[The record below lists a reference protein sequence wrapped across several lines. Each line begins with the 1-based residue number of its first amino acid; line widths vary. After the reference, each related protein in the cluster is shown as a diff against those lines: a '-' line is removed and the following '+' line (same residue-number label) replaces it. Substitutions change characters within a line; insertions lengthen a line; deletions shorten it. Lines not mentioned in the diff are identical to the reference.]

1 MKRIAILMAIACL
14 ALPVTA
20 GAQDHGHRDGGRGE
34 SHDRG
39 GGDERRGGDRDRSDR
54 GGGDRG
60 GGYRDERGYRG
71 GPGPGYGD
79 PGPRGGNYGS
89 RGYGGGAPRSYRFVR
104 GQQLPPEY
112 RGYVVGDYER
122 YTLGGNWFFTPFAEL
137 KFDYRWN
144 LETPSLKNPGHL
156 AVAKNNDAYV
166 QPHFLF

>member
-1 MKRIAILMAIACL
+1 VKRLAILMAIACL

-20 GAQDHGHRDGGRGE
+20 GAQGHEHRDHGGERGE

-39 GGDERRGGDRDRSDR
+39 GGDERRGGGDR
-54 GGGDRG
+54 GGGDR

-79 PGPRGGNYGS
+79 PGPRGGGYYGS
-89 RGYGGGAPRSYRFVR
+89 PRGYGGGAPRSYRFVR

-122 YTLGGNWFFTPFAEL
+122 YHLRRPPRGYYWYRAGDDFVLAALASGLIFEVINAEG
-137 KFDYRWN
+137 Y
-144 LETPSLKNPGHL
+144 
-156 AVAKNNDAYV
+156 
-166 QPHFLF
+166 

>member
-122 YTLGGNWFFTPFAEL
+122 YHLRRPPRGYYWDRAGDDFVLAALASGLIFEVINAEG
-137 KFDYRWN
+137 Y
-144 LETPSLKNPGHL
+144 
-156 AVAKNNDAYV
+156 
-166 QPHFLF
+166 

>member
-122 YTLGGNWFFTPFAEL
+122 YHLRRPPRGYYWYRAGDDFVLAALASGLIFEVINAEG
-137 KFDYRWN
+137 Y
-144 LETPSLKNPGHL
+144 
-156 AVAKNNDAYV
+156 
-166 QPHFLF
+166 